1 MRAPMLE
8 SFPARRAF
16 PWLALAAVGALVY
29 GRALFFGFTYYDD
42 APLLVD
48 HYSQVADPRT
58 AVASFFRDAFALLG
72 PESRAVFY
80 RPLLWFSYLLDARIG
95 GVRPG
100 VYHATNLLLHLAA
113 CGLVYT
119 LLRRLGHG
127 ALLALGLALLLC
139 VHPALAS
146 IVGWIPCRNDSLLAI
161 FAVLSLL
168 ALLRF
173 LERPSAMMAGLV
185 LLGVAATLFTKES
198 GLALLAVLP
207 VAAFLERRRGEG
219 MLPRLLGLGAGVAAV
234 ALCWMLLRRIAL
246 GNFPVGLGSL
256 AQHLP
261 MALVYLG
268 KTFVPVQLSVYPSR
282 ADTSLLP
289 GLLAL
294 LLLAGLVVALRRHL
308 LGRAGLG
315 LVWYFAF
322 LAPALLV
329 AEETQGFEHRLYLPL
344 IGLLIAL
351 AELPRELPQALRRAA
366 ALTFVALLCA
376 GALVT
381 FRRLPDFASDT
392 RFWESAARTSPSSE
406 AVWRTLAWRQ
416 FEQGRLEDAEASA
429 RRGLALRPDE
439 ARGHLLLGVA
449 LARQGRLSDAEPAL
463 RRAVELDPGNA
474 DAWQNLAVLQQQAGQ
489 PEASAISRQRAE
501 EARQRQLG
509 PS

>member
-8 SFPARRAF
+8 SSLARRAF
-16 PWLALAAVGALVY
+16 PWLALVAVGALVY
-29 GRALFFGFTYYDD
+29 GRALLFGFTFYDD

-48 HYSQVADPRT
+48 HHTQVADPRT

-100 VYHATNLLLHLAA
+100 VYHATNLLLHLVA

-119 LLRRLGHG
+119 LLRRFGHG

-161 FAVLSLL
+161 FAVLSLF

-173 LERPSAMMAGLV
+173 LEQPSAMTAGLV
-185 LLGVAATLFTKES
+185 LLGVAAALFTKES
-198 GLALLAVLP
+198 GMALLAVLP
-207 VAAFLERRRGEG
+207 AAAIALRRRAVGM
-219 MLPRLLGLGAGVAAV
+219 MLPRLLGLCAGVAAV
-234 ALCWMLLRRIAL
+234 ALGWMLLRRIAL
-246 GNFPVGLGSL
+246 GDFSVGFGSL

-261 MALVYLG
+261 MAIVYVG

-282 ADTSLLP
+282 GDTSLLP
-289 GLLAL
+289 GLLGL
-294 LLLAGLVVALRRHL
+294 LLLAGLVFALRRHL

-329 AEETQGFEHRLYLPL
+329 AEETQGFEHRLYVPL

-351 AELPRELPQALRRAA
+351 AELPQELPQALRRTA

-376 GALVT
+376 AALVT

-416 FEQGRLEDAEASA
+416 FEQGRLEEAEASA

-449 LARQGRLSDAEPAL
+449 LARQGRLADAEPAL
-463 RRAVELDPGNA
+463 LRAVELDPGNA
-474 DAWQNLAVLQQQAGQ
+474 DAWQNLALLQRQTGQ
-489 PEASAISRQRAE
+489 PGASAISRQRAQ
-501 EARQRQLG
+501 EARER
-509 PS
+509 